1 MGITARA
8 FCLAMA
14 PGRISGRT
22 VSALPPFP
30 FPPPSGVVDKPPRIR
45 GALVAPPA
53 PRFQQTRFQRQIA
66 QVGSSLERWATNPWR
81 RLSLLLIMLL
91 AAMVVGGGLGS
102 ITGAL
107 SYFDPISAMAC
118 VLLIELAVRLRPG
131 LLAGRQ
137 DRLVLQL
144 LDMARIGLLWGLM
157 LDGFKLL

>member
-1 MGITARA
+1 
-8 FCLAMA
+8 
-14 PGRISGRT
+14 
-22 VSALPPFP
+22 
-30 FPPPSGVVDKPPRIR
+30 VVAKPPRIR
-45 GALVAPPA
+45 GPLVASPA
-53 PRFQQTRFQRQIA
+53 PRFQQTRFQRRIA
-66 QVGSSLERWATNPWR
+66 QVGSSLERWASNPWR
-81 RLSLLLIMLL
+81 RLSLLLIVLL
-91 AAMVVGGGLGS
+91 ASMVVGGGLGS

-107 SYFDPISAMAC
+107 AYFDPISALVC